1 MTDREILASNGYS
14 YNPMS
19 GSWLKVDGRM
29 KSMLAIYGFGDGV
42 FLAVKSVG
50 DKTAKRTRHVTV
62 SEAVEAGEAWLAEMA
77 KGEGEAK

>member
-19 GSWLKVDGRM
+19 GSWLKIDGKS
-29 KSMLAIYGFGDGV
+29 KSMLAIYGLGDGV

-50 DKTAKRTRHVTV
+50 DEAAKRTRHITV
-62 SEAVEAGEAWLAEMA
+62 SEAVEAGDAWLAEMA
-77 KGEGEAK
+77 KGEGKAK

>member
-19 GSWLKVDGRM
+19 GSWLKVDGKS
-29 KSMLAIYGFGDGV
+29 KSMLAIYGFGDGI

-50 DKTAKRTRHVTV
+50 GETV
-62 SEAVEAGEAWLAEMA
+62 RSKYLTVEDAIEAGEKWLAERGGRA
-77 KGEGEAK
+77 